1 MNLHGR
7 FSGKKNKGTENIK
20 QAQIHLHLL
29 GNFIKKNQTFKVI

>member
-29 GNFIKKNQTFKVI
+29 GKSNFQGNLAIS